1 MRAANRQ
8 TSTTEH
14 SHSPM
19 SSQPDPLHPPAPHTI
34 LVVGGAGY
42 IGSHMVSELLEQ
54 GYQVLTLD
62 DLSTG
67 HRELLPGG
75 EFVKGSLGDA
85 SLLDHL
91 FGSRPIDAVMH
102 FAAFSLVG
110 ESVQHPLKYYRNNL
124 AMTTAL
130 IEAMVRHRVD
140 RFIFS
145 STAAVYGEP
154 DHVPISEDHPFRPT
168 NPYGVTKATVE
179 RMLAD
184 CEAAYGLRY
193 VSLRYFNAAGAH
205 VSGKFGERHRPE
217 SHLIPLIL
225 QVAAGKRE
233 NIQVFGTD
241 YETKDG
247 TCIRDYVHVTD
258 LAAAHLLSL
267 DWLLSGGSSQ
277 VFNLGNS
284 KGYSV
289 KSVIQ
294 AACRVTGK
302 TIPVVEAPRRPG
314 DPAVLVADSTRIRQQ
329 LGWKPVFEDLDT
341 IIDTAW
347 RWHRREAGL

>member
-1 MRAANRQ
+1 
-8 TSTTEH
+8 
-14 SHSPM
+14 
-19 SSQPDPLHPPAPHTI
+19 
-34 LVVGGAGY
+34 
-42 IGSHMVSELLEQ
+42 MVAELLEQ
-54 GYQVLTLD
+54 GHRVVTLD

-75 EFVKGSLGDA
+75 DFVQGSLGDA
-85 SLLDHL
+85 ALLDDL
-91 FGSRPIDAVMH
+91 FSSRQIDAVLH

-130 IEAMVRHRVD
+130 IEVMVRHRVK

-154 DHVPISEDHPFRPT
+154 DQVPISEDHPLRPT

-179 RMLAD
+179 RMLSD

-205 VSGKFGERHRPE
+205 VSGNIGERHRPE

-233 NIQVFGTD
+233 QIQVFGTD
-241 YETKDG
+241 YKTEDG
-247 TCIRDYVHVTD
+247 TCIRDYVHVSD
-258 LAAAHLLSL
+258 LAVAHLLSL

-289 KSVIQ
+289 QSVIK

-314 DPAVLVADSTRIRQQ
+314 DPAVLVADSSKIRKQ
-329 LGWKPVFEDLDT
+329 LGWKPLFEDLDT

-347 RWHRREAGL
+347 RWHRREAGLK